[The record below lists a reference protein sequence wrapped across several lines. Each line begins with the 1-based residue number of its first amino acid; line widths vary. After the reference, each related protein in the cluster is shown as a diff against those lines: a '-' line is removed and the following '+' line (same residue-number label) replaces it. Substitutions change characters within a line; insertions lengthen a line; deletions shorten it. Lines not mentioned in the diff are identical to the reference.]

1 MTPKR
6 AMGKDSC
13 LLPSG
18 GDHIKHHK
26 AINSGGSSNPDRPK
40 GKKSAFL
47 SENVKLGQAEMGGV
61 CQLGDIS
68 SSSLTNMTTLILRIV
83 KM

>member
-1 MTPKR
+1 
-6 AMGKDSC
+6 MGKDSC
-13 LLPSG
+13 LLACG

-40 GKKSAFL
+40 EKKSATPFTFL

-68 SSSLTNMTTLILRIV
+68 SSLTNMTTLILRIV